1 MSKHKLRPSDDPAL
15 DARVRS
21 LLDAAAA
28 PAETAGPLPGEEEA
42 LAEFRASPQCAKR
55 RSMFLRLVSAR
66 AAVAAAISTGV
77 LLTGGLGAAAA
88 GVLPGTAQEAV
99 STWLETVG
107 ISVPAGERADED
119 GDRRGGFEQTQDE
132 ETDETTDR
140 RGGFEQTPGKETD
153 ETTDRRGGFE
163 QTPDKETDD
172 PRGHSEPPSREQ
184 ADLPRAADH
193 GKQASETA
201 KNSTAKD
208 ADKRKEISE
217 TAADRRAGDR
227 GSSQTPR
234 GGKPDGKGEDEPPL
248 PAPNGSGG

>member
-15 DARVRS
+15 DPRVRS

-55 RSMFLRLVSAR
+55 RSMFLCLVSAR

-88 GVLPGTAQEAV
+88 GVLPDTAQEAV

-132 ETDETTDR
+132 ETDEPTDR
-140 RGGFEQTPGKETD
+140 RGGFEQTQD
-153 ETTDRRGGFE
+153 E
-163 QTPDKETDD
+163 ETDD
-172 PRGHSEPPSREQ
+172 PRGYSEPPPRVQ

-201 KNSTAKD
+201 KNSTAKG
-208 ADKRKEISE
+208 ADKGKEISE

-234 GGKPDGKGEDEPPL
+234 GGKPDGKDEDEPPL
-248 PAPNGSGG
+248 SAPNGSGG